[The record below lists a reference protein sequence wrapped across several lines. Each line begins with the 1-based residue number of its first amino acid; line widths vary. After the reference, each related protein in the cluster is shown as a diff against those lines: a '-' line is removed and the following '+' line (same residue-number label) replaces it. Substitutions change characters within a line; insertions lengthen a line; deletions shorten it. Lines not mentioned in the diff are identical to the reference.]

1 MRTGTPSRELPK
13 VMIRLPHDM
22 KRWVEKQ
29 AKRNGASQNSEIVR
43 RLRADMDR
51 EIAAQVALK
60 ATTGFAA

>member
-1 MRTGTPSRELPK
+1 MKASIPSRELPK

-43 RLRADMDR
+43 RLRAEMDR
-51 EIAAQVALK
+51 EMEASASRK